1 MDSNSKVRVQVGIH
15 APQRGHRA
23 KRKPITDCVTYGKS
37 VFHLAQPGFF
47 LITLVRDVLGFHG
60 LRVDAAATGR
70 HIAVD

>member
-1 MDSNSKVRVQVGIH
+1 MDSNSVRVQVGIH
-15 APQRGHRA
+15 APQRSHRA
-23 KRKPITDCVTYGKS
+23 NPKGIKDCVTYGKS